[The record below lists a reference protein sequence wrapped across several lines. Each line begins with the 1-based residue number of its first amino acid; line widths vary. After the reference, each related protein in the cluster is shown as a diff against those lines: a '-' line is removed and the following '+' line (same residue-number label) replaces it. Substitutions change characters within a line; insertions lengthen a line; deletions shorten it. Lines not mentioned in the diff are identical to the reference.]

1 MSEWIYTHIICIFWC
16 FPTSARCVC
25 VYIYCVCW
33 EPVLLFCTLHAQLR
47 ERMHSCG
54 LMAHPS
60 VYCYRVSPPTAFP
73 FNHSMP
79 PDLLRFS
86 IFLNC
91 LFVSKHSCSLRASC
105 EFLQL
110 KSLLHFSA
118 VLEKTWLTATSTQLN
133 RGVFRPCVRSPVDV
147 VATWS
152 SFPRNHSLVSG
163 RQTHVYAALFPS
175 SAAGCP
181 GQQRHKFVMTILFVS
196 IQVHL

>member
-1 MSEWIYTHIICIFWC
+1 MNIYTYYLHILMFSY
-16 FPTSARCVC
+16 FSSLC
-25 VYIYCVCW
+25 VYIYIYIFCVCW
-33 EPVLLFCTLHAQLR
+33 EPVLLFCTLYAQVR
-47 ERMHSCG
+47 EWMYSCA
-54 LMAHPS
+54 LMALPS

-105 EFLQL
+105 ELLQL

-133 RGVFRPCVRSPVDV
+133 RGVFRSCVRSPVDV
-147 VATWS
+147 PVATWS
-152 SFPRNHSLVSG
+152 TFPRALVSL
-163 RQTHVYAALFPS
+163 RETNSRVR
-175 SAAGCP
+175 C
-181 GQQRHKFVMTILFVS
+181 FVS
-196 IQVHL
+196 VFRCRMSGSATT